1 MYRHLFVVVI
11 LVGLLNCITPC
22 YSQPFPM
29 IHYTT
34 ENGLPSNTVYDV
46 YKDSKGFLWFGTD
59 KGITRYNG
67 IRFETFTTFDG
78 LPDNEV
84 FCIREDNQH
93 RLWLLTY
100 TGGVCYYDKGV
111 FHTAQQTPLLQWP
124 FPHTGIAQLTL
135 ESDSS
140 ITVNFDKEG
149 FFVNIYG
156 QEFSTHSLNEM
167 KAKAGISSL
176 IYLRKM
182 SGSTYELAGDNKKV
196 WMDTTYQILKTTN
209 NPFPSPY
216 YYFIGQQGG
225 YIATTNGVYTLDGT
239 LLQENREH
247 QYTKGNIKHF
257 YQDHKNTLTGTHDHG
272 LIINDNTNIL
282 KDAKITGIAQDPAE
296 HYWVS
301 TLQDG
306 VWFFSRNFSGEK
318 AYKNLYEGAIKHA
331 FLHKETLYYTTTDN
345 NLYRLQQRTSS
356 CIFNY
361 SKHQEQPSAN
371 FDEPGYLADDQ
382 GGYHCLYGKD
392 HYEIDAWNNK
402 MPVPKHT
409 SIFANDAPD
418 TLKNIRNEGTG
429 IKYIFSTPT
438 YIYLLQGGYRII
450 RIDPKRTIRTG
461 TTWFEDTGLNSSR
474 QRIYAMAKDVNQ
486 SIWYNTIDSMFKV
499 VNQKAVYQPAFKNK
513 AFKYFTFID
522 SSLIG
527 FTHKNE
533 LLICHNLNGKMKADT
548 VTDRSCIW
556 NRMYVL
562 DNRHVLISTNNRYRI
577 LTLSSG
583 KDTLASQLKI
593 VEDLFVPLQAEYIVA
608 DTASCYFFKAGTVTG
623 FTINQLLKT
632 PEAPT
637 PILKYLNAGKV
648 VYVASEGKM
657 EVPYA
662 ARRHI
667 RLGVTALSFNSKRV
681 IYEYSVSKGY
691 AEDNWLPLKQ
701 EDMLLPVPGYGDY
714 TLKVRCRST
723 SSKYS
728 QPLVMRLTVGEPF
741 WMAWWFMLL
750 AGSMIISLLWSMAR
764 YRMGY
769 VMRKRERAHA
779 AEIKFLKSEYK
790 ALNAL
795 MNPHFIFNSL
805 NNIQGLINEDDKRS
819 ANEYL
824 RVFSSLIR
832 QNMHNV
838 SKELIPL
845 QKEIDLVVN
854 YLKFEKLRFSDCLNY
869 AIDINDN
876 VDLDGILI
884 PPLLIQPLLENSIQ
898 HGLLPRRSADNM
910 LNLRIYE
917 NEAMLYIVVMD
928 NGIGIQQS
936 RKNARAGHTS
946 FALDNIEKRLGQLRL
961 MHGRNITLHFEELTD
976 STDAILG
983 TTATISIEIG

>member
-1 MYRHLFVVVI
+1 MYRHLLVIII
-11 LVGLLNCITPC
+11 LVGLLSCFNPC

-93 RLWLLTY
+93 RLWLLTF

-111 FHTAQQTPLLQWP
+111 FHTAQQSSLLQWP
-124 FPHTGIAQLTL
+124 FPHVGIAQLTL

-156 QEFSTHSLNEM
+156 EKFTTHSLNEM
-167 KAKAGISSL
+167 KEKAGIPSL
-176 IYLRKM
+176 VYLRKM
-182 SGSTYELAGDNKKV
+182 SGSTYELCGDDKKV
-196 WMDTTYQILKTTN
+196 WIDTTYQVLRTITA
-209 NPFPSPY
+209 PFTSPY
-216 YYFIGQQGG
+216 YYFTGRQSG
-225 YIATTNGVYTLDGT
+225 YVATANGVYTLDGT
-239 LLQENREH
+239 LLQAAGQH
-247 QYTKGNIKHF
+247 QYKKSSIKHF
-257 YQDHKNTLTGTHDHG
+257 YQDQKNTLIGTHDHG
-272 LIINDNTNIL
+272 LVINDNTNIL
-282 KDAKITGIAQDPAE
+282 TTAKITGIAQDHGE
-296 HYWVS
+296 HYWIS

-306 VWFFSRNFSGEK
+306 VWLFSQDFTMEK
-318 AYKNLYEGAIKHA
+318 AYRNLYEGTIRYA
-331 FLHKETLYYTTTDN
+331 FVHKEILYYTPTDN
-345 NLYRLQQRTSS
+345 NLYRLEQGKSS

-361 SKHQEQPSAN
+361 SKHQEQPVAN

-382 GGYHCLYGKD
+382 GAYHTLYGKD
-392 HYEIDAWNNK
+392 HYEIDAWNSTW
-402 MPVPKHT
+402 PVPKHT
-409 SIFANDAPD
+409 SIFSNDAQD

-429 IKYIFSTPT
+429 IKYIFSTPS
-438 YIYLLQGGYRII
+438 YIYLLQGGYRIV
-450 RIDPKRTIRTG
+450 RIDSKRTIRTG
-461 TTWFEDTGLNSSR
+461 ATWFEDTGLNSSR
-474 QRIYAMAKDVNQ
+474 QRIYAMAKDKDQ
-486 SIWYNTIDSMFKV
+486 AIWYNTIDSMFKV
-499 VNQKAVYQPAFKNK
+499 VNQKPVYQPAFKNRV
-513 AFKYFTFID
+513 FKYFTFID

-533 LLICHNLNGKMKADT
+533 LIICSNLNGKMKADT
-548 VTDRSCIW
+548 ITDRSCIW
-556 NRMYVL
+556 NRMYTL
-562 DNRHVLISTNNRYRI
+562 DNRHILISTNNRYRI
-577 LTLSSG
+577 LTLSAAR
-583 KDTLASQLKI
+583 DTLISQLKI
-593 VEDLFVPLQAEYIVA
+593 VEDLFVPLQAEYIVS
-608 DTASCYFFKAGTVTG
+608 DTTNCYFFKAGTITS

-632 PEAPT
+632 PEAPAAV
-637 PILKYLNAGKV
+637 LKYLNAGKV
-648 VYVASEGKM
+648 AYDGATGKM

-662 ARRHI
+662 ARRYLRI
-667 RLGVTALSFNSKRV
+667 GVTALSFNSRRV
-681 IYEYSVSKGY
+681 IYEYSMSKGY

-714 TLKVRCRST
+714 TLKVRCRSA

-728 QPLVMRLTVGEPF
+728 QPLVVRLTIGEPF

-750 AGSMIISLLWSMAR
+750 AGGLVISLLWNIAR

-824 RVFSSLIR
+824 RVFSNLIR
-832 QNMHNV
+832 QNMHNI

-869 AIDINDN
+869 TIDIDDD
-876 VDLDGILI
+876 VDLDNIYI

-910 LNLRIYE
+910 LSLRIHE
-917 NEAMLYIVVMD
+917 KGAMLYIIVTD

-946 FALDNIEKRLGQLRL
+946 FALDNIEKRLRQLRL
-961 MHGRNITLHFEELTD
+961 MHGSNITLHLEELTD
-976 STDAILG
+976 STGAATG
-983 TTATISIEIG
+983 TTATISIDVE